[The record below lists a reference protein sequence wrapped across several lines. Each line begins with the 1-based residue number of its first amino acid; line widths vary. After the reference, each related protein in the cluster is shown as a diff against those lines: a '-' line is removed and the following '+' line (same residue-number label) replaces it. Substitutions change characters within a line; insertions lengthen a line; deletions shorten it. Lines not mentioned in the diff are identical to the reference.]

1 LKENLLTTA
10 HSGGNH
16 PKQHPHTGPAYQ
28 APFAKAVK
36 DKVGDKLHVMSVGS
50 ITTGPMAN
58 DLLEKDGL
66 DMVACGRT
74 FQKNPGLG
82 MFFLISFKV
91 FD

>member
-1 LKENLLTTA
+1 
-10 HSGGNH
+10 
-16 PKQHPHTGPAYQ
+16 
-28 APFAKAVK
+28 
-36 DKVGDKLHVMSVGS
+36 MSVGS

-82 MFFLISFKV
+82 MYFPYPGFHV
-91 FD
+91 FG

>member
-1 LKENLLTTA
+1 
-10 HSGGNH
+10 
-16 PKQHPHTGPAYQ
+16 
-28 APFAKAVK
+28 
-36 DKVGDKLHVMSVGS
+36 
-50 ITTGPMAN
+50 MAN

>member
-1 LKENLLTTA
+1 MFR
-10 HSGGNH
+10 GGNH

-66 DMVACGRT
+66 DMVAIGRL

-82 MFFLISFKV
+82 KSTHAISEAE
-91 FD
+91 DED